1 MVISSSQNSLKQ
13 LIRTSMHNTFLAFG
27 KNIKEKNV
35 IWLFLQI
42 YLFIYLYL
50 LPSSGTHAIKKGLC
64 ERDPHH
70 QCLWHTSGK
79 ELFQHI
85 MGMSHKTAIYQKIL
99 GRKIW

>member
-13 LIRTSMHNTFLAFG
+13 LLHTSMHNTFLAFG
-27 KNIKEKNV
+27 KNIKEKKCV
-35 IWLFLQI
+35 LVVSTD
-42 YLFIYLYL
+42 LFIYLYL

-79 ELFQHI
+79 RTFSTHY
-85 MGMSHKTAIYQKIL
+85 GNVT
-99 GRKIW
+99 